1 MANAALALDGHDSIE
16 GTADAQGDVIRFTPS
31 SNVNADALVAGSAGK
46 IRINGTDEHVK
57 LESAGPAYING
68 TGTVMTLRRTGLVV

>member
-1 MANAALALDGHDSIE
+1 MANAALAFNGLDPID

-31 SNVNADALVAGSAGK
+31 SEVETGGLVAGSTGH
-46 IRINGTDEHVK
+46 IQINGKSYPIK

-68 TGTVMTLRRTGLVV
+68 TGTVMNLRRTS